1 MDDIFNG
8 FYKRIRKIAPEAVLY
23 KSIERKDSLSTTY
36 GFEGFDEKVNIV
48 FALLVYILQQSLK
61 DEECTLKDMAEHLEF
76 VNLEYFHKNID
87 PNDYTK
93 LANCIVNEV
102 ILNDGDNTAFRCL
115 DTDEKEYKQVY
126 LQLIE
131 HERSSDGNSATYKL
145 TEMGYNLVLSTLEM
159 EGNMILDFHDFVF
172 RESLR
177 ARNFDQAL
185 IDIKN
190 IFILSKKQIK
200 ALTNGIIRAR
210 ENITTFPHEEF
221 VRIVNGSCETA
232 NKQSDKFKGYE
243 REIALIEQE
252 LKEQEFQF
260 SYNDNNTAEV
270 DEIREKLKKLDLI
283 KKETSKVV
291 HEHSIMMSKH
301 FEFKME
307 YDRAIDNSIEYFK
320 RDKINIK
327 EELWDSVIKDLTN
340 LDFLNMILSPLF
352 IKDIPK
358 GYDINSAFAPQKSK
372 IVQKDTS
379 TKIALEIDKEEQIIQ
394 KRIEEEK
401 NREKLQ
407 QYENILEVIFRF
419 GAEVKQDFLLSEFI
433 DYIQDEEEF
442 ITLTQNMYQLREVL
456 IELLDEGNL
465 DIGELKREASML
477 KSGYDN
483 SGDFQPLKAILY
495 TIKKNSSLHK
505 IKSFKLTKTTNL
517 DKVKITM
524 DFMELTV
531 NNIHFKFNL

>member
-1 MDDIFNG
+1 M
-8 FYKRIRKIAPEAVLY
+8 
-23 KSIERKDSLSTTY
+23 
-36 GFEGFDEKVNIV
+36 
-48 FALLVYILQQSLK
+48 
-61 DEECTLKDMAEHLEF
+61 
-76 VNLEYFHKNID
+76 
-87 PNDYTK
+87 
-93 LANCIVNEV
+93 
-102 ILNDGDNTAFRCL
+102 
-115 DTDEKEYKQVY
+115 
-126 LQLIE
+126 
-131 HERSSDGNSATYKL
+131 
-145 TEMGYNLVLSTLEM
+145 
-159 EGNMILDFHDFVF
+159 
-172 RESLR
+172 
-177 ARNFDQAL
+177 
-185 IDIKN
+185 
-190 IFILSKKQIK
+190 
-200 ALTNGIIRAR
+200 
-210 ENITTFPHEEF
+210 
-221 VRIVNGSCETA
+221 
-232 NKQSDKFKGYE
+232 
-243 REIALIEQE
+243 
-252 LKEQEFQF
+252 
-260 SYNDNNTAEV
+260 
-270 DEIREKLKKLDLI
+270 DLI
-283 KKETSKVV
+283 KKETAKVV

-301 FEFKME
+301 FEFKTE
-307 YDRAIDNSIEYFK
+307 YERAIDNSIEYFK

-327 EELWDSVIKDLTN
+327 EDLWDSVVKDLTN

-358 GYDINSAFAPQKSK
+358 GYDINSVFTPQKSK

-379 TKIALEIDKEEQIIQ
+379 TKIALEVDKEEQMIQ
-394 KRIEEEK
+394 KRIEEEN

-407 QYENILEVIFRF
+407 QYENILEDENILEVIFRF

>member
-260 SYNDNNTAEV
+260 SYNNNNTAEV

-291 HEHSIMMSKH
+291 REHSIMMSKH

-358 GYDINSAFAPQKSK
+358 GYDINNAFAPQKSK

-442 ITLTQNMYQLREVL
+442 ITLTQNMYQLR
-456 IELLDEGNL
+456 
-465 DIGELKREASML
+465 
-477 KSGYDN
+477 
-483 SGDFQPLKAILY
+483 
-495 TIKKNSSLHK
+495 
-505 IKSFKLTKTTNL
+505 
-517 DKVKITM
+517 
-524 DFMELTV
+524 
-531 NNIHFKFNL
+531 